1 MEDPVYF
8 DLLSINVKKFIR
20 EIEKHDLSQI
30 GIYRNSATQAIDKI
44 MENFKK
50 YSCFQLNKDI
60 LLDDLCNLFKRYIKE
75 FKFIKNKNLDL
86 LGNLIFY

>member
-20 EIEKHDLSQI
+20 
-30 GIYRNSATQAIDKI
+30 ATQAIDKI